1 MKIYKANKKGF
12 AKYLLVGSILL
23 PLLIFSLDK
32 STFIDKPFILLPLL
46 SPLALIAWAYFGTV
60 YKIEENNLIYRSAFL
75 RGKIAILDIKEI
87 QKGKTMWSGIKP
99 ALARNGL
106 IIKYAKY
113 EEIYLAP
120 ENNDEMVADLLKINS
135 EIKVKE

>member
-1 MKIYKANKKGF
+1 MKTYKANKKGF

-23 PLLIFSLDK
+23 PLLIFYLDK

-46 SPLALIAWAYFGTV
+46 SPLVLITWAYFGTV

-75 RGKIAILDIKEI
+75 KGEIAILDIKEI

-99 ALARNGL
+99 ALAKNGL
-106 IIKYAKY
+106 IIKYDKY
-113 EEIYLAP
+113 NEIYLAP
-120 ENNDEMVADLLKINS
+120 ENNDEMLADLLQINP
-135 EIKVKE
+135 EIIVTE

>member
-1 MKIYKANKKGF
+1 MKTYKANKKGF

-23 PLLIFSLDK
+23 PLLPFSLDK

-46 SPLALIAWAYFGTV
+46 SPLVLITWAYFGTV

-75 RGKIAILDIKEI
+75 KGEIAILDIKEI

-99 ALARNGL
+99 ALAKNGL
-106 IIKYAKY
+106 IIKYDKY
-113 EEIYLAP
+113 NEIYLAP
-120 ENNDEMVADLLKINS
+120 ENNDEMLADLLQINP
-135 EIKVKE
+135 EIIVTE